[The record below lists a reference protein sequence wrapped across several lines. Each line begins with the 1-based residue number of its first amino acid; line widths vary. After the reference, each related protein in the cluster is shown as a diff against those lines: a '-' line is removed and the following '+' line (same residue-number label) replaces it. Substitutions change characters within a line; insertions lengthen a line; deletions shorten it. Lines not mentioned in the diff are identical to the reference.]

1 MAEFREFYVP
11 PGAGSNFL
19 ASKCMWASD
28 IKSHQ
33 HKSNDVSTN
42 EFFYHREKVNNTTIQ
57 ETLFSEDFTNEDLI
71 SETKEIKSILL
82 EIESNIPAPF
92 TSLLRGFRSTIIN
105 NIEDLWRRD
114 WSYYL
119 IAFSDQFVIHDTKF
133 NALLVSPMY
142 FKNTSSNLQILLEA
156 HYISKG
162 LELKKY
168 VYNKIRREAKQIQDY
183 FIRCREYYFE
193 VCESMNWNSSIIS
206 HLHPHIAISPRLKL
220 PENFK
225 TLAMELD
232 SKTTMFTGALGDIK
246 ANNYDPNIYIDNLG
260 HQSDENFRCV
270 ENSDDKVSY
279 RKIFFENNEDEI
291 RKMYDFFDNEEYFEE
306 NKTNIMNEF
315 KEYHNNNMIVIK
327 DFMPLFYERIK
338 SR

>member
-1 MAEFREFYVP
+1 MAKFREFYVP

-42 EFFYHREKVNNTTIQ
+42 EFFYHREKVNNTTIK

-82 EIESNIPAPF
+82 ELESNIPAHYSP
-92 TSLLRGFRSTIIN
+92 LLRGFRSTIIN
-105 NIEDLWRRD
+105 SIEDLWRKD

-119 IAFSDQFVIHDTKF
+119 IAFSDQFVMCDT
-133 NALLVSPMY
+133 ALSEMTD
-142 FKNTSSNLQILLEA
+142 KNTTSNLQILFEA

-168 VYNKIRREAKQIQDY
+168 VYNKIRREAKQNGIQDY

-193 VCESMNWNSSIIS
+193 VCESMNWNSSIIT
-206 HLHPHIAISPRLKL
+206 HLHPHIAISSQLKL
-220 PENFK
+220 PKNFK
-225 TLAMELD
+225 SLAMEID
-232 SKTTMFTGALGDIK
+232 GETNMVVGALGDIK
-246 ANNYDPNIYIDNLG
+246 TNNYDPNGYIDKVG
-260 HQSDENFRCV
+260 VQSGVNIKSV
-270 ENSDDKVSY
+270 QLSDDSVSY
-279 RKIFFENNEDEI
+279 RKIFIENNEDEI
-291 RKMYDFFDNEEYFEE
+291 RKMYDFFDNEDYFEE
-306 NKTNIMNEF
+306 NKTNIMKEF
-315 KEYHNNNMIVIK
+315 KEYHDNNMIVIK
-327 DFMPLFYERIK
+327 DFMPLFYERIQ
-338 SR
+338 